1 MAYGSPS
8 LSYLNWISSSI
19 NSNLDN
25 GNFVEF
31 WNFKW
36 LGSNPL
42 YAQISIAFATV
53 MNPKITVVDMVF
65 WNDTSWKWNLE
76 LVVVGLSK
84 EALSQFVVLLEILK
98 LIKLDT
104 RVEDAFVL
112 VERMAR
118 LLGQKQLQG
127 LDRFMF

>member
-25 GNFVEF
+25 GNLVDF
-31 WNFKW
+31 WNFNW

-42 YAQISIAFATV
+42 YTQFLIAFATV
-53 MNPKITVVDMVF
+53 MNPKIRVVDMVF

-112 VERMAR
+112 VERRAR